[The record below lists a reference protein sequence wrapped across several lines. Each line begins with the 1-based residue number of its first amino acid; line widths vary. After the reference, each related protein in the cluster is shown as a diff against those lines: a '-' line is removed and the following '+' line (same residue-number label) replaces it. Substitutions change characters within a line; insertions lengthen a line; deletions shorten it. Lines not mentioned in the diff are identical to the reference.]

1 MGRHTTGDGPARPTR
16 GARVRAFL
24 VRWLERL
31 LIAAGAGAATLAV
44 LRWAGVGWT
53 TTWWCVGG
61 VAVLVLV
68 AGALASTVPPP
79 HPGHDAR
86 R

>member
-1 MGRHTTGDGPARPTR
+1 MGRHATGGAPVPAAR
-16 GARVRAFL
+16 GARARAVV

-31 LIAAGAGAATLAV
+31 LIALGAGAATLAV
-44 LRWAGVGWT
+44 LRWSGVGWT

-79 HPGHDAR
+79 HPGDPR
-86 R
+86 RR

>member
-1 MGRHTTGDGPARPTR
+1 MGRHATGGASVPPTPR
-16 GARVRAFL
+16 GRTRAFV

-31 LIAAGAGAATLAV
+31 GLAAGAGAATLAV
-44 LRWAGVGWT
+44 LRWTGVGWT
-53 TTWWCVGG
+53 ATWWCVGG

-68 AGALASTVPPP
+68 AGVLSSTVPPP
-79 HPGHDAR
+79 HPGDDVR

>member
-1 MGRHTTGDGPARPTR
+1 MGRHATGGGPLPPSR
-16 GARVRAFL
+16 GARLRAFV

-31 LIAAGAGAATLAV
+31 VLAAGAGAATLAV
-44 LRWAGVGWT
+44 LRWTGVGWT

-68 AGALASTVPPP
+68 AGALASTVPSP
-79 HPGHDAR
+79 HPGEDAR